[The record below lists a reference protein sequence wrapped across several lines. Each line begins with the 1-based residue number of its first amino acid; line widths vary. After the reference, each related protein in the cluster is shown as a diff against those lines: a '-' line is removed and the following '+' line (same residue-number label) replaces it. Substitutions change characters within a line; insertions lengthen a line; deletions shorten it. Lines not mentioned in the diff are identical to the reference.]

1 MNIKSGKLLYKKS
14 LLVLAISSGLAGSA
28 FAQSNAE
35 QNITEK
41 DIEVITVKGR
51 AAQYY
56 FVDEATMATKTPT
69 SYMDLPQSVQ
79 VLSQELISDQA
90 ARQTTDLYR
99 SISGVTQ
106 FSYSDVTARGFRQDQ
121 AIYDGVQGDP
131 FSEFGI
137 PQLFNIERV
146 EVLKGPAGMLYGAGQ
161 PGGLLNYVTKKPKFS
176 DHTEVALFTGND
188 SLGGGFVDTT
198 GAMNSDETLAYRVG
212 AYHQSKD
219 SFRNNADEENTI
231 ISTGL
236 TLLVNDQVDLT
247 FQYDYLKQE
256 LSGRLRGVPVDD
268 NSNFLTD
275 ISYNA
280 NEKNDFQHLKANIF
294 QVTANIEISD
304 QLTNTTLF
312 RAFSNERTQQYHEN
326 LGLVGDLDPATKA
339 ASLPLLNFL
348 GFPAEDSAMLRQFRD
363 QKRKNDEWSLTSD
376 FVYEASLGGL
386 EHTVLFGLNY
396 TDIERDQ
403 DLKFSD
409 LINTAGEINFT
420 APDPT
425 RHVGTLDILNP
436 EYIADTSKYLLI
448 DTDFGTDHTASK
460 QLGVYLQDQIRIN
473 EEWIAVVGARF
484 DKFEDE
490 NIETKIKI
498 KDNHISPRVG
508 AIYQPNKDTSVFINR
523 SEGFNPQNP
532 TSQPESSD
540 LLSPET
546 STQYELGI
554 KNIWLDGNINTTIT
568 TYHIIKED
576 VVVSNPDYTVGS
588 NLPAQLQIGEVT
600 SKGIEID
607 IVGDITDNWTGTL
620 NYAYNDATI
629 TGGNPDDIRN
639 SIGDEFANAP
649 DHTLGMWTRYQL
661 PSLNSAV
668 AVGFDFVDDRISL
681 DGQKVKSYTTWD
693 ASWQTEIDNFQIQ
706 LNLKN
711 IFDKEYSV
719 SGFNKRNGHF
729 PGEPRSILLQVS
741 YSL

>member
-1 MNIKSGKLLYKKS
+1 MNVKSGKLLYKKS
-14 LLVLAISSGLAGSA
+14 LSLLVLAITSSFTAPV
-28 FAQSNAE
+28 FAENNAE
-35 QNITEK
+35 D
-41 DIEVITVKGR
+41 DIEVITVQGR

-146 EVLKGPAGMLYGAGQ
+146 EVLKGPTGMLYGAGQ

-176 DHTEVALFTGND
+176 DHTEFALFTGND
-188 SLGGGFVDTT
+188 NLGGGFFDTT
-198 GAMNSDETLAYRVG
+198 GAMNSDKTLAYRVG

-219 SFRNNADEENTI
+219 SFRNHADEENTI

-236 TLLVNDQVDLT
+236 TWLVNDQIDLT

-268 NSNFLTD
+268 NGNFLTD

-280 NEKNDFQHLKANIF
+280 NEKSDFQHLKANIF

-304 QLTNTTLF
+304 ELTNTTVF

-326 LGLVGDLDPATKA
+326 LVLIGDLDTATKA
-339 ASLPLLNFL
+339 AFLPLIQFL
-348 GFPAEDSAMLRQFRD
+348 GYPTEDSAMIRQFRD
-363 QKRKNDEWSLTSD
+363 QKRENNEWSLTSD

-396 TDIERDQ
+396 SDIERDE

-409 LINTAGEINFT
+409 LINTASEVNF
-420 APDPT
+420 ADPDPT

-436 EYIADTSKYLLI
+436 EYIADTSKYILI

-460 QLGVYLQDQIRIN
+460 QLGVYLQDQIRVN

-484 DKFEDE
+484 DKYEDE
-490 NIETKIKI
+490 NIESREKI
-498 KDNHISPRVG
+498 KDNHISPRIG
-508 AIYQPNKDTSVFINR
+508 AIYQPNKNTSVFVNR
-523 SEGFNPQNP
+523 SEGFVPQG
-532 TSQPESSD
+532 QSD
-540 LLSPET
+540 SGDYLSPET

-554 KNIWLDGNINTTIT
+554 KNTWLDGNINTTVT
-568 TYHIIKED
+568 TYHIVKED
-576 VVVSNPDYTVGS
+576 VSVSNPDYTVGS
-588 NLPAQLQIGEVT
+588 NLSAQLQIGEVT
-600 SKGIEID
+600 SKGVEVD
-607 IVGDITDNWTGTL
+607 IVGDITDNWTGTI

-629 TGGNPDDIRN
+629 TGGNPDDISN
-639 SIGDEFANAP
+639 SVGDEFVNAP

-661 PSLNSAV
+661 PSLNSAI

-693 ASWQTEIDNFQIQ
+693 ASWQTKIDNFKIQ

-711 IFDKEYSV
+711 IFDKEYAV